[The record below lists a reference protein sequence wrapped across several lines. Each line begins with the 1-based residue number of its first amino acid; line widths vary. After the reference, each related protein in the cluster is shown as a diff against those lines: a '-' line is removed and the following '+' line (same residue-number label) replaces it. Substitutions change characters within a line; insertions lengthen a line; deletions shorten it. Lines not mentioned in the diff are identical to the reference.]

1 MSFDLKSYV
10 QKKKDELEEE
20 SFSLSNY
27 VAQKKQEVLDEVK
40 PEDPTLGQIGKGIG
54 AELLIGEGAK
64 YAGATIGSVVPVV
77 GTAAGYVIGGI
88 GGGIA
93 GSIQAQRI
101 EGREDISWGRVTADT
116 LLNLMPFG
124 TGKIGKGAKV
134 VKQVAKP
141 TNKIFPKLLDKAS
154 DIGKAQGARFAT
166 GAGISVGAQQ
176 IEKGIE
182 EQRFLTPKELL
193 VAGGTGGALNMG
205 IGALADGL
213 GDIYKKKF
221 AGKTS
226 DEVNANYKK
235 GDPDT
240 VAFIDQTTGGD
251 PRGKVQRLMD
261 VINSYAIPT
270 KVIGPRTSKLI
281 RKYKQQ
287 GQAAMDMAGR
297 ARKQLNDLTRNYT
310 EDQKKRLDAYLSGET
325 KELGDDLLEAK
336 TIIDSVRTD
345 IGEYQ
350 KTLVELYEK
359 GLLGDMK
366 EVTYRKIKQSIADG
380 NYLRK
385 EYRLFVD
392 PKYKPS
398 IMQKAKLK
406 NRLIVELQESARK
419 NLREQGKNKREIE
432 DIVNSSFKDYSNEAE
447 RKIRTLLDAR
457 DDPDQL
463 SNLFKRRELQSKE
476 MDDFLGIITDPG
488 ERLFGTVSRLGRDV
502 IKQKGLFE
510 LTNMLV
516 KNGVAKVISSGEEIP
531 ANYVPLKV
539 GKSLQNKYGRQRA
552 DVPMEKPQFED
563 ISTGTRYKDQASAIK
578 DGVPMSRISK
588 VTKESKIVNEGEQ
601 IYVTPEVNRA
611 INDLSGTGYLDESN
625 IWTESL
631 ISRLISTTTGLSK
644 FVKVPLSI
652 AAYPVQF
659 FGNAFMVASMGMNPF
674 KNYGTNLMVAISDLN
689 SKNFREGKFFG
700 LDTKLTLS
708 QMKRLKELD
717 LIDRGVAASDIRE
730 GLNKGFLSKLTRR
743 VTEPF
748 GKLYSVFDTAQRL
761 AVFDSYKEMV
771 RKGLKPEDYAKLSK
785 EQIEEIAAELTNSTY
800 QNYGRIN
807 PAMRYL
813 SRIGAL
819 QEFAAFNLEQLRTM
833 YNQASFIK
841 NLKTGKF
848 AKELKDEFDV
858 EFDQKFADE
867 LANKRI
873 LATTAG
879 LATATA
885 GLTMYN
891 RNKGISEEEEIALR
905 RTATPSYSEN
915 AKLLYS
921 RDGDKLKITNASYQF
936 PVAELTSVFEAG
948 LRGENFYDSVGGS
961 FAALYDKFIG
971 EGTMNFNNFYS
982 AINNINPNTGNK
994 ISYEPRDMDR
1004 YKDLAKFYVSETFTP
1019 TGLGKLEGR
1028 TALDL
1033 AGRFILGL
1041 RTQNTT
1047 ISDGFGFKMRDIKDN
1062 LAGVSRSYTSD
1073 LENDK
1078 NMVESYKANNELYKR
1093 NLEQIIVHVDD
1104 LRTLGKSEEEIDAL
1118 LKKNKITGAI
1128 REAALEG
1135 KVIDMPLAIGISGTK
1150 ENRRQNLTELYD
1162 SLPPQLGS
1170 LMLNEAV
1177 ANDRISQKTVD
1188 SVLRL
1193 SKMKKLYP
1201 KAYE

>member
-10 QKKKDELEEE
+10 QKKKDELEDQ

-27 VAQKKQEVLDEVK
+27 LAQKKQEVLDEVK
-40 PEDPTLGQIGKGIG
+40 PEDPTLGQIGKGVV
-54 AELLIGEGAK
+54 AELAIGEGAK
-64 YAGATIGSVVPVV
+64 YAGATIGSVVPGV
-77 GTAAGYVIGGI
+77 GTAAGYVVGGI
-88 GGGIA
+88 VGGIT

-124 TGKIGKGAKV
+124 TGKVGKGAKV

-141 TNKIFPKLLDKAS
+141 TDKIFPKLLDKAS
-154 DIGKAQGARFAT
+154 DIGKAQSARFAT
-166 GAGISVGAQQ
+166 GAGISIGAQQ

-205 IGALADGL
+205 IGSLADGL

-251 PRGKVQRLMD
+251 PRGKVERLFD

-270 KVIGPRTSKLI
+270 NILGSKTSKLI

-297 ARKQLNDLTRNYT
+297 ARKQLNNLTKDYT
-310 EDQKKRLDAYLSGET
+310 EDQKKRLNAYLSGET

-336 TIIDSVRTD
+336 TIIDSVRLD

-359 GLLGDMK
+359 GLLDIN
-366 EVTYRKIKQSIADG
+366 EVTYRKIKKSIADG

-385 EYRLFVD
+385 EYQLFID

-398 IMQKAKLK
+398 IMQKARLK
-406 NRLIVELQESARK
+406 NRLIAELQESARR
-419 NLREQGKNKREIE
+419 NLKDQGYHPREID
-432 DIVNSSFKDYSNEAE
+432 DIVNSSFQDYSKEAE
-447 RKIRTLLDAR
+447 RKIRALLDAR
-457 DDPDQL
+457 DDPDKL

-502 IKQKGLFE
+502 TKQKGLLE

-516 KNGVAKVISSGEEIP
+516 SNGVAKVISSGEAIP
-531 ANYVPLKV
+531 ANYVPLKI
-539 GKSLQNKYGRQRA
+539 GKSLQNKYGRERA
-552 DVPMEKPQFED
+552 DVALAKPEFED
-563 ISTGTRYKDQASAIK
+563 IFTGTRYKDQASAIK

-601 IYVTPEVNRA
+601 VYVTPEVNRA
-611 INDLSGTGYLDESN
+611 INDLSGTGYLDQSN
-625 IWTESL
+625 VWTESL
-631 ISRLISTTTGLSK
+631 ITRLISTTTGLSK

-659 FGNAFMVASMGMNPF
+659 FGNAFMVLSMGMNPF

-700 LDTKLTLS
+700 LNTKLTLS
-708 QMKRLKELD
+708 QMKRFKELD
-717 LIDRGVAASDIRE
+717 LIDRSVTASDIRE
-730 GLNKGFLSKLTRR
+730 GLNKGFLNKLTRR
-743 VTEPF
+743 ITEPF

-771 RKGLKPEDYAKLSK
+771 KKGLKPEDYAKLSK

-858 EFDQKFADE
+858 DFDQKFADE

-905 RTATPSYSEN
+905 RTATPSYNEN

-961 FAALYDKFIG
+961 FSALYDKFIG

-1004 YKDLAKFYVSETFTP
+1004 YKDLAKFYALETFTP

-1028 TALDL
+1028 TKLDL

-1062 LAGVSRSYTSD
+1062 LAGVSRSYKSD
-1073 LENDK
+1073 LMNDK

-1093 NLEQIIVHVDD
+1093 NLEQIIIHVDD

-1118 LKKNKITGAI
+1118 LKKNKITGVI

-1135 KVIDMPLAIGISGTK
+1135 KVIDMPLAVGISGTK
-1150 ENRRQNLTELYD
+1150 EDRRQNLTELYD
-1162 SLPPQLGS
+1162 SLPPELGR
-1170 LMLNEAV
+1170 LMLNEAA
-1177 ANDRISQKTVD
+1177 ANDKISQKTIE
-1188 SVLRL
+1188 SVIRL

-1201 KAYE
+1201 EAYE